1 VPLAQSRSI
10 PRTGLS
16 ICLGVL
22 LCPVL
27 CWGLIISPAAAT
39 PNHVLKRYI
48 IEYNLRAIEK
58 HLEDDSYRGEE
69 GILGI
74 KPDIANSL
82 GIKAF
87 INDDYRDAV
96 RLFKV
101 ADKALERAKRAMS
114 TRQKEKYGRYYAE
127 SIADNFM
134 LFKKNSRE
142 AREKLLSYRAVL
154 DPGIDERL
162 DNAVCEE
169 LLERLWEESL
179 DKADNNLRD
188 ALGYFYN
195 ICRDVKGEDFPL
207 TPENVH
213 FVNYVFKMFVEQA
226 SEQDVGMF
234 DLDRDTAYRS
244 KGLND
249 DWKAVLG
256 PELSDLVPLLEAA
269 IKRCRENIYD
279 IDPLLF
285 AALIK
290 KESHFDPLAVS
301 RVGAA
306 GLTQIMPSTAKA
318 IGMDNIHMPGY
329 LNDAQSLLKQEQEIR
344 KKAISVLFRMTEE
357 DKLWDAK
364 EARSLMQKSLEL
376 GEQREGLFDRYKKEL
391 LEDRTDERLDPAKA
405 IEYGLRYFA
414 ELMKTQQG
422 DISLALASYN
432 AGPHRVQEYGGIPP
446 YEETVGFR
454 NRILKYYKEY
464 ISRAGSE

>member
-1 VPLAQSRSI
+1 V
-10 PRTGLS
+10 
-16 ICLGVL
+16 
-22 LCPVL
+22 
-27 CWGLIISPAAAT
+27 LIISQSAAT
-39 PNHVLKRYI
+39 PNHVLKRSI
-48 IEYNLRAIEK
+48 IEFNLRAVEK

-74 KPDIANSL
+74 KPDVANSL

-87 INDDYRDAV
+87 INDDYRHAV
-96 RLFKV
+96 RLFKE

-114 TRQKEKYGRYYAE
+114 TRQKEKYRGYYAE
-127 SIADNFM
+127 IIADNFM
-134 LFKKNSRE
+134 LFKKNSRK

-154 DPGIDERL
+154 NPGIDDRL

-169 LLERLWEESL
+169 LLARLWEESL

-188 ALGYFYN
+188 ALAYFYN
-195 ICRDVKGEDFPL
+195 ICRGIKGEDFPL
-207 TPENVH
+207 TPENVP
-213 FVNYVFKMFVEQA
+213 FVNYVFNMFVEQA
-226 SEQDVGMF
+226 SEQDPGMF
-234 DLDRDTAYRS
+234 DLDRDMAYRS

-256 PELSDLVPLLEAA
+256 PELSNLVPLLEAS
-269 IKRCRENIYD
+269 IKKCREDIYD

-301 RVGAA
+301 YVGAV

-318 IGMDNIHMPGY
+318 IGMDKIDMPGY
-329 LNDAQSLLKQEQEIR
+329 LDDAQSLLKEEQEIR
-344 KKAISVLFRMTEE
+344 KEAISVLFKITEE
-357 DKLWDAK
+357 AKLWHAK
-364 EARSLMQKSLEL
+364 EARSLMQESLEL
-376 GEQREGLFDRYKKEL
+376 GEQREALFDRYKKEL
-391 LEDRTDERLDPAKA
+391 LEERTDERLDPAKA

-464 ISRAGSE
+464 ISRTGSE

>member
-1 VPLAQSRSI
+1 MNQSRSI
-10 PRTGLS
+10 SRTGLS
-16 ICLGVL
+16 ICLGIL

-27 CWGLIISPAAAT
+27 CWLLIISHSAAT
-39 PNHVLKRYI
+39 PNNVLKSSI

-58 HLEDDSYRGEE
+58 HVEDDSYRGQE

-74 KPDIANSL
+74 RPDVANSF

-87 INDDYRDAV
+87 INDDYLDAM
-96 RLFKV
+96 RLLKE
-101 ADKALERAKRAMS
+101 ADKALGRAKRTMS
-114 TRQKEKYGRYYAE
+114 TRQKEKYRGYYTE

-134 LFKKNSRE
+134 LFKKKSRE

-162 DNAVCEE
+162 DSAVCEE
-169 LLERLWEESL
+169 LLERLWGESL
-179 DKADNNLRD
+179 DKADDNLRD

-195 ICRDVKGEDFPL
+195 ICRGIKGEDFPL
-207 TPENVH
+207 TPENVP
-213 FVNYVFKMFVEQA
+213 FVNYVFNMFVKQA
-226 SEQDVGMF
+226 SEQDAGMF

-244 KGLND
+244 KGWND

-256 PELSDLVPLLEAA
+256 PELSDFLPLLETA
-269 IKRCRENIYD
+269 IEKCRENIYD

-301 RVGAA
+301 YVGAA
-306 GLTQIMPSTAKA
+306 GLTQIMPSTAKE
-318 IGMDNIHMPGY
+318 IGMDDIHIPGY
-329 LNDAQSLLKQEQEIR
+329 LKDAQILLRQEREIR
-344 KKAISVLFRMTEE
+344 KEAISVLFKMTEE
-357 DKLWDAK
+357 NKLRHAQK
-364 EARSLMQKSLEL
+364 ARSLMQESLEL
-376 GEQREGLFDRYKKEL
+376 GEQREALFDRYKKEL
-391 LEDRTDERLDPAKA
+391 VEDRADERLDPAKA
-405 IEYGLRYFA
+405 IEFGLNYFA

-432 AGPHRVQEYGGIPP
+432 AGPHRVEEYGGIPP
-446 YEETVGFR
+446 YDETVGFR
-454 NRILKYYKEY
+454 NQILKHYKEY

>member
-1 VPLAQSRSI
+1 MNQSRSI
-10 PRTGLS
+10 PRTGLR
-16 ICLGVL
+16 ICLGLL

-27 CWGLIISPAAAT
+27 CWVLIISHSAAT
-39 PNHVLKRYI
+39 PNHVLKRSI
-48 IEYNLRAIEK
+48 IEFNLRAIEK

-74 KPDIANSL
+74 KPDVANSL

-87 INDDYRDAV
+87 INDDYKDAV
-96 RLFKV
+96 RLFKE

-114 TRQKEKYGRYYAE
+114 TRQKEKYRGYYAE

-134 LFKKNSRE
+134 LFKKNSRK

-154 DPGIDERL
+154 NPGIDDRL

-169 LLERLWEESL
+169 LLARLWEESL

-195 ICRDVKGEDFPL
+195 ICRGIKGEDFPL
-207 TPENVH
+207 TPENVP
-213 FVNYVFKMFVEQA
+213 FVNYVFNMFVEQG
-226 SEQDVGMF
+226 SEQEPGMF
-234 DLDRDTAYRS
+234 DLERDMAYRY

-249 DWKAVLG
+249 NWKAVLG
-256 PELSDLVPLLEAA
+256 PELSDLVPLLETAT
-269 IKRCRENIYD
+269 KRCRENIYD

-290 KESHFDPLAVS
+290 QESHFDPLAVS
-301 RVGAA
+301 YVGAA
-306 GLTQIMPSTAKA
+306 GLTQIMPSTAKG
-318 IGMDNIHMPGY
+318 IGMDNIYMPGY
-329 LNDAQSLLKQEQEIR
+329 LNDAQSLLKQEKEMKR
-344 KKAISVLFRMTEE
+344 EAISALFKITEE
-357 DKLWDAK
+357 AKLWHAK
-364 EARSLMQKSLEL
+364 EARSLMQESLEL
-376 GEQREGLFDRYKKEL
+376 GEQREELFNRYKKEL
-391 LEDRTDERLDPAKA
+391 LEDRTDERLAPAKA
-405 IEYGLRYFA
+405 IEYGLNYFA
-414 ELMKTQQG
+414 ELMKKQRG